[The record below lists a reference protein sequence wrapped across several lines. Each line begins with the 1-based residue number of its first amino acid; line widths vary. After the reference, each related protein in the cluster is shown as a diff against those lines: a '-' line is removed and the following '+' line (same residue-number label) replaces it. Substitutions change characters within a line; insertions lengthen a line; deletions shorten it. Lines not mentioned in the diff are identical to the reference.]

1 MANHDRYGIGRTIFE
16 REGVRAMPAI
26 TTTGIVLTITAISGA
41 VTIIRGA
48 IDGTRAVER
57 AIGNIRDQRM
67 QEVWKSNKNAD
78 SNVFSQR
85 MRELEADIN
94 FMCGIIEEY
103 NTLLQQVRDQAE
115 RTQQQTMS
123 NATNLR
129 SPRN

>member
-1 MANHDRYGIGRTIFE
+1 
-16 REGVRAMPAI
+16 MPAI